1 MKQEIQYDNNEKN
14 QMISSVTMSTL
25 TLKVE
30 DIIFMKTDNLQHIWP
45 EDRTEGYFSSVLL
58 LGLEY
63 YF

>member
-30 DIIFMKTDNLQHIWP
+30 DIIFMKTDNLQHI
-45 EDRTEGYFSSVLL
+45 
-58 LGLEY
+58 
-63 YF
+63 